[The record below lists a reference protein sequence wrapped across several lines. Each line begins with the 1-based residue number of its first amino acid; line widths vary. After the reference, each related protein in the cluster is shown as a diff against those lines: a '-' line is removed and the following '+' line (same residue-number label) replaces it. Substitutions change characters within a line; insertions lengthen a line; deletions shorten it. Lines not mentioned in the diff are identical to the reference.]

1 MLHYFQ
7 DCFHL
12 PPKPGYAPISLYN
25 LLTLGTVQSLPGR
38 REGGEGHKK
47 NHNYT
52 GRKGLDVKFN
62 AHRGGGGGG
71 ALPLSLF
78 FTNWKSGRKTVRV
91 QIFILPYSGVKVRKY
106 QLQVF

>member
-71 ALPLSLF
+71 GGGHYLF
-78 FTNWKSGRKTVRV
+78 HSFSQTGKVVEKLLEFKYLYFLTVE
-91 QIFILPYSGVKVRKY
+91 LK
-106 QLQVF
+106 